1 MVLHPTL
8 KENSTLSSSPSFRSL
23 KAQFKGDIVTPD
35 HPEYEVAILRWAKN
49 AIRRAKIVAF
59 IKDADDASLAVKYAR
74 ESGLPLAI
82 RGGGHNPAGSSS
94 SEGIVVDL
102 SRYVNECCV
111 DPEKKLA
118 HVGGGAVWKTVDEA
132 AIKYGLATVGGT
144 INHTGVG
151 GLTLGGGF
159 GWLAAAHGLVV
170 DNLVQAT
177 MVLADGSIV
186 TASDFENSDLFW
198 GIRGGG
204 SNFGICTEFVLRLHE
219 QRPTVYSG
227 ILYYPPPLIDKLLEI
242 TEEWSKSNPEPSS
255 CLLQALTRGPATDYE
270 PHIYM
275 IPFHNGPV
283 EEGKK
288 IFKAFLDLC
297 PIDTTGEVPYE
308 QMNGLQNDK
317 VPHGRNYYFQGVVQ
331 KQYSASIAKKAY
343 ERMCEVSSEDLIVSL
358 VFEFYPLQKVNS
370 VADNAMAFNLRGAES
385 NIFTITAWDD
395 DSQEAAERGKEATY
409 AVTDVVSN
417 TECRTAGSKRSY
429 GNYIGDEKLNA
440 ERSRRTF
447 GDNYP
452 RLQQIKKK
460 YDPDVLFSKW
470 FQIVPA

>member
-1 MVLHPTL
+1 MILHPTF
-8 KENSTLSSSPSFRSL
+8 KENSVIFSSPSLQSF
-23 KAQFKGDIVTPD
+23 KDQFMGDIVTPD
-35 HPEYEVAILRWAKN
+35 HPDYEVAIQRWAKN
-49 AIRRAKIVAF
+49 AVRRANIVVF
-59 IKDADDASLAVKYAR
+59 VKDANDASLAVKYAR

-82 RGGGHNPAGSSS
+82 RGGGHNPAGASS

-111 DPEKKLA
+111 DPGKRLA
-118 HVGGGAVWKTVDEA
+118 YVGGGAVWKTVDET
-132 AIKYGLATVGGT
+132 AIEYGLATAGGT

-170 DNLVQAT
+170 DNLIQ
-177 MVLADGSIV
+177 
-186 TASDFENSDLFW
+186 
-198 GIRGGG
+198 
-204 SNFGICTEFVLRLHE
+204 
-219 QRPTVYSG
+219 
-227 ILYYPPPLIDKLLEI
+227 
-242 TEEWSKSNPEPSS
+242 
-255 CLLQALTRGPATDYE
+255 

-283 EEGKK
+283 EEGRKV
-288 IFKAFLDLC
+288 FKAFLDLC
-297 PIDTTGEVPYE
+297 PVDTTGEVQYE

-317 VPHGRNYYFQGVVQ
+317 VPHGRDYYFEGVVQ
-331 KQYSASIAKKAY
+331 KRYSASIAKKVDNNLI
-343 ERMCEVSSEDLIVSL
+343 EVEITD
-358 VFEFYPLQKVNS
+358 FYSPFQGKVNS

-395 DSQEAAERGKEATY
+395 DSQEAAARGKEATY
-409 AVTDVVSN
+409 AVTDTVSSS
-417 TECRTAGSKRSY
+417 EGRIVGSKRSY

-440 ERSRRTF
+440 ERLKRTF